1 MIRVI
6 KTLPMKAKHIIAI
19 LLTASVSVCALHAQ
33 TPPPDQSNN
42 QQGQGG
48 NTNTQLPGHRHLPPS
63 AILVALDTIHDGQLS
78 ADEIAN
84 ASASLLTLDKNGDGI
99 LTHDELCP
107 HEQLNAA
114 RAKRQN
120 QNSGN

>member
-1 MIRVI
+1 MNV
-6 KTLPMKAKHIIAI
+6 KHIVAI
-19 LLTASVSVCALHAQ
+19 TLTATTALCALHAQ

-48 NTNTQLPGHRHLPPS
+48 NTNTQLPGHKHLPPP
-63 AILVALDTIHDGQLS
+63 AILVALDINHDGQLS

-114 RAKRQN
+114 RANRHN

>member
-6 KTLPMKAKHIIAI
+6 KTHPMNVKHIIAI
-19 LLTASVSVCALHAQ
+19 TLTATTSLYALHAQ
-33 TPPPDQSNN
+33 TPPDQSGN
-42 QQGQGG
+42 QQAQGG
-48 NTNTQLPGHRHLPPS
+48 NTNSQVPGHRHMPPP
-63 AILVALDTIHDGQLS
+63 AILVALDTNRDGQLS

-99 LTHDELCP
+99 LTHEELCP

-120 QNSGN
+120 QDSGN

>member
-1 MIRVI
+1 
-6 KTLPMKAKHIIAI
+6 
-19 LLTASVSVCALHAQ
+19 
-33 TPPPDQSNN
+33 
-42 QQGQGG
+42 
-48 NTNTQLPGHRHLPPS
+48 
-63 AILVALDTIHDGQLS
+63 VALDTNHDGQLS

-114 RAKRQN
+114 RANRHN

>member
-6 KTLPMKAKHIIAI
+6 KRLPMKAKHIIAAI
-19 LLTASVSVCALHAQ
+19 LTATTATFALHAQ
-33 TPPPDQSNN
+33 TPPNQSGN

-48 NTNTQLPGHRHLPPS
+48 STNTQVPGPRRLPPP
-63 AILVALDTIHDGQLS
+63 AVLVALDTNRDGQLS

-114 RAKRQN
+114 RAKRN
-120 QNSGN
+120 SQNSTN